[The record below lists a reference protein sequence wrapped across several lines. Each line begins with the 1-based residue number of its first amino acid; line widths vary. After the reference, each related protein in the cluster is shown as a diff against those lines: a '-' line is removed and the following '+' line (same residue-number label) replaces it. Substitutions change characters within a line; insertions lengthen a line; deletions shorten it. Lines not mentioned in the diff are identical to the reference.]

1 MHYSGAGFIIVN
13 SFSDIHIYIYIC
25 VYAIPSCY
33 TPWFMHI
40 YMVSVGGRQPPLPP
54 PCWWP
59 GYIRPSVKISM
70 CLYAHTAHTIYLQ
83 LYCCPYSTFIV
94 AMYSLLRRSHMIY
107 IRASNVLPI
116 LSTWYLYKIPPIPQG
131 VGKMLA
137 TYYLLVASHASD
149 TLPSPTHP
157 SLLHTAYIQNHDHD
171 VGGCCPNLFS

>member
-1 MHYSGAGFIIVN
+1 MLYLAATPHGLCTYIWSRPAAGNPPFRP
-13 SFSDIHIYIYIC
+13 H
-25 VYAIPSCY
+25 
-33 TPWFMHI
+33 
-40 YMVSVGGRQPPLPP
+40 VGGLAIYDHRSRSQ
-54 PCWWP
+54 CS
-59 GYIRPSVKISM
+59 RVH

-157 SLLHTAYIQNHDHD
+157 SLLHTAYIQKHDHD

>member
-1 MHYSGAGFIIVN
+1 M
-13 SFSDIHIYIYIC
+13 
-25 VYAIPSCY
+25 YAIPSCY

-40 YMVSVGGRQPPLPP
+40 YMVSAGGRQPPLPP